1 MQALELPVET
11 GDGHRC
17 ELIARI
23 PEAPRGRVL
32 WLAGMGMPA
41 RHYLPFADALAARG
55 MAVFLHEWR
64 GIGSS
69 NLRASRASD
78 WGYRELLADLAA
90 SQAVADAQLPG
101 VCRILGGHSLG
112 GQMSCCHLGLQPDSA
127 DALWLVASGAPY
139 WRAFTAPKRW
149 GLLPAY
155 RFMRWLAARNG
166 FMPGRRIGFGGNE
179 ARSVIADWARTA
191 ISGHYAAPGVDID
204 LESGMARFTGEVRAL
219 TYDDD
224 WLAPPASTRFLIGK
238 LPNARVLSAHF
249 DDAAAGTVAD
259 HYAWIKAPDAS
270 ADWLLL

>member
-1 MQALELPVET
+1 MRALQLAVET

-23 PEAPRGRVL
+23 PETPRGRVL

-69 NLRASRASD
+69 NLRASRAND

-90 SQAVADAQLPG
+90 SHAVADAQLPG
-101 VCRILGGHSLG
+101 IRRILGGHSLG
-112 GQMSCCHLGLQPDSA
+112 GQLSCCHLGLQPDSA
-127 DALWLVASGAPY
+127 DALWLVASGSPY
-139 WRAFTAPKRW
+139 WRAFAAPKRW

-155 RFMRWLAARNG
+155 RFLRWLAARNG
-166 FMPGRRIGFGGNE
+166 FLPGRRIGFAGNE
-179 ARSVIADWARTA
+179 ARSVVADWARTA
-191 ISGHYAAPGVDID
+191 IGGHYVAAGVNAD
-204 LESGMARFTGEVRAL
+204 LEAGMARFTGEVRAL

-224 WLAPPASTRFLIGK
+224 WLAPASSTASLTGK
-238 LPNARVLSAHF
+238 FPSAQVTAAQF
-249 DDAAAGTVAD
+249 DAAAAGCVPD

-270 ADWLLL
+270 AEFLAP